1 VIPIELSE
9 IELHYYNDTLDRQK
23 EILRLPN
30 DSRDAREAD
39 WTLDRSLFRSCLM
52 NLRQICT
59 HIQVGQMQGQGRGE
73 RRLVLGR
80 QLMTMKEALD
90 KMKNDHAQ
98 EYLIES
104 RKQVSRD
111 RSHQKHKH

>member
-1 VIPIELSE
+1 
-9 IELHYYNDTLDRQK
+9 
-23 EILRLPN
+23 
-30 DSRDAREAD
+30 
-39 WTLDRSLFRSCLM
+39 
-52 NLRQICT
+52 
-59 HIQVGQMQGQGRGE
+59 MQGQGRGE